1 MDNKVALSYLVK
13 MEDTHNKDLFG
24 LSKQIWNYLQP
35 KKITITTGYLP
46 GHLNVTADWESRN
59 FQDKRDWKLSPKV
72 LAKIC
77 QKLGTLSVDLFFLH
91 PGYLINFQARCKKSG
106 NQCHVSTMGKN
117 VPIRLSPIQSNTPSI
132 VEAKEKRDHNDI
144 GGTNMAI
151 TSMVFSSSEHVYPQY
166 YFIATS
172 ERPTSGHIRK
182 NSSISSKS
190 NSLRL
195 AAWLVY
201 GNQKA
206 FQTKLQSLYQ
216 IPEYSFLNIYQK
228 YFFDFPP
235 FIWHSRITP

>member
-1 MDNKVALSYLVK
+1 M
-13 MEDTHNKDLFG
+13 
-24 LSKQIWNYLQP
+24 
-35 KKITITTGYLP
+35 
-46 GHLNVTADWESRN
+46 
-59 FQDKRDWKLSPKV
+59 
-72 LAKIC
+72 
-77 QKLGTLSVDLFFLH
+77 
-91 PGYLINFQARCKKSG
+91 
-106 NQCHVSTMGKN
+106 
-117 VPIRLSPIQSNTPSI
+117 SI

-201 GNQKA
+201 GNHWHQKA

-216 IPEYSFLNIYQK
+216 IPEEK
-228 YFFDFPP
+228 V
-235 FIWHSRITP
+235 